1 MMVMRGNAFRC
12 EPLLDANCELSGPSM
27 PFLRILQVLCMVY
40 ETLKFVPI
48 ATAKEDGTCT
58 QMYYAKQ
65 GIITEEMSFIAASG
79 SLVT

>member
-1 MMVMRGNAFRC
+1 
-12 EPLLDANCELSGPSM
+12 M

-40 ETLKFVPI
+40 VTLKFVPI